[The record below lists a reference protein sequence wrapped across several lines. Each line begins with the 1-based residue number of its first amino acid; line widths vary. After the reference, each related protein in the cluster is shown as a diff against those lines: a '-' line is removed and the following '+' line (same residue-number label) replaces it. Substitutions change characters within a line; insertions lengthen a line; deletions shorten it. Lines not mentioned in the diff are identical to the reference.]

1 MADLDPDSAN
11 ILASKLSISDKI
23 RRLASLGHSRS
34 RIADLVGRSYQ
45 QVRQVLVEDERRA
58 RRGTSVGPAEPLA
71 PASGVAESQQ
81 VFGEVVRLRLE
92 SDGVLRLPPEALR
105 VLNVGAS
112 GVLIGEVREE
122 GLMIFTPA
130 AALEKARTLFRR
142 LNIDPSRDLVEELI
156 AERRA
161 EAARE
166 SRDD

>member
-11 ILASKLSISDKI
+11 ILASELSISDKI
-23 RRLASLGHSRS
+23 RRLAALGHSRS
-34 RIADLVGRSYQ
+34 RIADLVGRSSQ

-58 RRGTSVGPAEPLA
+58 RRGTHAGPSEPITPA
-71 PASGVAESQQ
+71 PGVAESQQ
-81 VFGEVVRLRLE
+81 AFGEVVRLRLE
-92 SDGVLRLPPEALR
+92 PDGVLRLAPEVLRALKA
-105 VLNVGAS
+105 GAS

-130 AALEKARTLFRR
+130 AALEKARSLFRR